1 MKKQI
6 IPCILLAV
14 LAGCTN
20 ESELTSGSDYVS
32 RVTITAKDFVAGD
45 AATRTA
51 FEVSASGLTFKWAAT
66 DVVGIYPNE
75 GDQVSFPMTAGAG
88 TNSASFDGGGW
99 ALKGNYTY
107 AAYFPYSVD
116 NTTQGRTYTALPITY
131 TRQTQSANNST
142 ADMGNFDYMVAKAST
157 PASGNVNFA
166 FEHVGSVLYVQLVSP
181 VAETFTRLT
190 LSTEDA
196 LWTTDATV
204 NIATGVLTPANSAA
218 ELSVDLANISV
229 SANGTLYVWLMAVP
243 ADMSGKTIT
252 ASAVGSTG
260 TYTAEIAGKNLLAG
274 KAYQLKGTL
283 SAPSTGGTGQDIG
296 WGDEITGTL
305 DGHDYV
311 DLGLPSGTLWA
322 TCNVG
327 ATSATDCGDHFAWGE
342 TEGDDF
348 DLAVVT
354 EGYDGG
360 KQEFSW
366 STYKWCQGSSMTITK
381 YCTNSN
387 YGKVDNITELQPS
400 DDAATANWGS
410 NWQMPSIEQC
420 VELIDDNYTI
430 TEWTTVS
437 GVNGRK
443 ITSKTNGNCIFL
455 PAAGFRVG
463 TSIQNLDSYGEYW
476 TRILFASNSS
486 AGNVFYF
493 RSGSIGKYNSERS
506 NGRSIRPVVK
516 Q

>member
-32 RVTITAKDFVAGD
+32 RVTITAKDFEAGD

-51 FEVSASGLTFKWAAT
+51 FEVSASGLTFKWAET

-131 TRQTQSANNST
+131 TGQTQSANNST
-142 ADMGNFDYMVAKAST
+142 VDMGNFDYMVATAST

-204 NIATGVLTPANSAA
+204 NIATGVLTPANSAT

-283 SAPSTGGTGQDIG
+283 SAPGTGGTGQDIG

-327 ATSATDCGDHFAWGE
+327 ASCPEDYGDYFAWGE
-342 TEGDDF
+342 TEG
-348 DLAVVT
+348 
-354 EGYDGG
+354 YKYG
-360 KQEFSW
+360 KKRFSW
-366 STYKWCQGSSMTITK
+366 SNYKWCQGTETTMTK
-381 YCTNSN
+381 YCTHSD
-387 YGKVDNITELQPS
+387 YGTVDNITELQSS
-400 DDAATANWGS
+400 DDAATVNWGS
-410 NWQMPSIEQC
+410 GWQMPNFEQLM
-420 VELIDDNYTI
+420 ELFHSNNTTAEY
-430 TEWTTVS
+430 TTVN
-437 GVNGRK
+437 GVK
-443 ITSKTNGNCIFL
+443 CYKVTSKANGKSIFLSAAGECEVAGITDILCGKSSCNMRLKFLHFSGKNGNFCLNKIN
-455 PAAGFRVG
+455 V
-463 TSIQNLDSYGEYW
+463 I
-476 TRILFASNSS
+476 RILLN
-486 AGNVFYF
+486 
-493 RSGSIGKYNSERS
+493 GKIKSVHKS
-506 NGRSIRPVVK
+506 L
-516 Q
+516 

>member
-20 ESELTSGSDYVS
+20 ESELTGGSDYVS

-131 TRQTQSANNST
+131 TGQTQSANNST
-142 ADMGNFDYMVAKAST
+142 ADMGDYDYMVAKAST

-196 LWTTDATV
+196 LWTTDATM
-204 NIATGVLTPANSAA
+204 NIATGALTSTNTAT

-229 SANGTLYVWLMAVP
+229 SANGTLYVWLIRRYSRGRHV
-243 ADMSGKTIT
+243 
-252 ASAVGSTG
+252 
-260 TYTAEIAGKNLLAG
+260 
-274 KAYQLKGTL
+274 
-283 SAPSTGGTGQDIG
+283 GQDHHG
-296 WGDEITGTL
+296 QCRGQH
-305 DGHDYV
+305 GHIHRRDCWQES
-311 DLGLPSGTLWA
+311 LGRQGI
-322 TCNVG
+322 
-327 ATSATDCGDHFAWGE
+327 SA
-342 TEGDDF
+342 EGHA
-348 DLAVVT
+348 L
-354 EGYDGG
+354 
-360 KQEFSW
+360 
-366 STYKWCQGSSMTITK
+366 GSRH
-381 YCTNSN
+381 
-387 YGKVDNITELQPS
+387 
-400 DDAATANWGS
+400 
-410 NWQMPSIEQC
+410 
-420 VELIDDNYTI
+420 
-430 TEWTTVS
+430 
-437 GVNGRK
+437 GRH
-443 ITSKTNGNCIFL
+443 
-455 PAAGFRVG
+455 
-463 TSIQNLDSYGEYW
+463 
-476 TRILFASNSS
+476 
-486 AGNVFYF
+486 
-493 RSGSIGKYNSERS
+493 
-506 NGRSIRPVVK
+506 RPRHRLG
-516 Q
+516 

>member
-32 RVTITAKDFVAGD
+32 RVTITAKDFEAGD

-51 FEVSASGLTFKWAAT
+51 FEVSASGLTFKWAET

-131 TRQTQSANNST
+131 TGQTQSANNST
-142 ADMGNFDYMVAKAST
+142 VDMGNFDYMVATAST

-204 NIATGVLTPANSAA
+204 NIATGALTPTNTAT

-229 SANGTLYVWLMAVP
+229 AANGTLYVWLMAVS

-283 SAPSTGGTGQDIG
+283 SAPGTGGTGQDIG

-327 ATSATDCGDHFAWGE
+327 ASSPEDYGDYFAWGE
-342 TEGDDF
+342 TEGF
-348 DLAVVT
+348 NS
-354 EGYDGG
+354 G
-360 KQEFSW
+360 KTNYSW
-366 STYKWCQGSSMTITK
+366 STYKWCQGSETTLTK
-381 YCTNSN
+381 YCTHSS
-387 YGKVDNITELQPS
+387 YGTVDNITELQPS

-410 NWQMPSIEQC
+410 NWQMPSYEQC
-420 VELIDDNYTI
+420 SELINSNYTTI
-430 TEWTTVS
+430 ETMAVNDI
-437 GVNGRK
+437 NGRK
-443 ITSKTNGNCIFL
+443 ITSKINGNSIFFPMVGIHYETEL
-455 PAAGFRVG
+455 RNAGSEGSFMSR
-463 TSIQNLDSYGEYW
+463 SRYK
-476 TRILFASNSS
+476 SNSS
-486 AGNVFYF
+486 FGYFLYFY
-493 RSGSIGKYNSERS
+493 RS
-506 NGRSIRPVVK
+506 NFDTYYGSRCHGQAVRPVVK